1 MEMADTMNDTLLGAF
16 KRAESAMDDFKIN
29 AMTQLSPYLTPLI
42 NQFAEELP
50 GATEKFSIALGQGIE
65 KAMPTIACGS
75 VLVWMGSN
83 LDTIIPLVVN
93 LTGAWAAYNATMKI
107 SSGIRAFSSF
117 GKGIMEIGRTVGILS
132 TITVQGRKTALALKG
147 ITAAAGLL
155 KAAFIANP
163 FGMVVLGITAAIA
176 VIILVRKHWD
186 DITVAIGSGVQ
197 FVQGKLQSF
206 ANLLASIKVP
216 QWLADLS
223 QKSGKSRQ

>member
-1 MEMADTMNDTLLGAF
+1 MLNGLGNEYYDLKSSIASSDGALMEMADTMNDTLLGAF

-65 KAMPTIACGS
+65 KAMPTIETCGS

-147 ITAAAGLL
+147 ITAAAG
-155 KAAFIANP
+155 AFESS
-163 FGMVVLGITAAIA
+163 LY
-176 VIILVRKHWD
+176 R
-186 DITVAIGSGVQ
+186 
-197 FVQGKLQSF
+197 QSF
-206 ANLLASIKVP
+206 RHGCFGNY
-216 QWLADLS
+216 
-223 QKSGKSRQ
+223 SGNRGYHSSP